1 MKSGKQR
8 KSEIQ
13 ARRAER
19 DVQARVS
26 APLVSKSLV
35 SGSLAGTVSCD
46 AALLA
51 PFNSYGVPDFV
62 ARGYYVDMPFTCR
75 DCGKQEVWPADRQKW
90 WYEVGKGSVFAN
102 ANRCKACR
110 QSERERVAEARR
122 IQQQGQR

>member
-8 KSEIQ
+8 KTEIQ
-13 ARRAER
+13 TRRAER
-19 DVQARVS
+19 AVQTAVP
-26 APLVSKSLV
+26 ALPV
-35 SGSLAGTVSCD
+35 GTVPCD

-62 ARGYYVDMPFTCR
+62 ARGYYVDVPFTCQ

-90 WYEVGKGSVFAN
+90 WYEVAKGSVFAN

>member
-19 DVQARVS
+19 AVQTAVPALPVGS
-26 APLVSKSLV
+26 AP
-35 SGSLAGTVSCD
+35 CD

-90 WYEVGKGSVFAN
+90 WYEVAKGSVFAS
-102 ANRCKACR
+102 ANRCKPCR
-110 QSERERVAEARR
+110 QSERERVAQARR

>member
-8 KSEIQ
+8 KTEIQ
-13 ARRAER
+13 AT
-19 DVQARVS
+19 VS
-26 APLVSKSLV
+26 EPPV
-35 SGSLAGTVSCD
+35 GTASCD

-110 QSERERVAEARR
+110 QSERERVAQARR
-122 IQQQGQR
+122 IQLQG